1 LFEVLQNIPLSTVFL
16 FLLAAL
22 ISLLTSLSNRLLTD
36 PGKSKAWRKEVSE
49 WNKEMQEARREGDK
63 KKLERVMKKQKEILQ
78 LQSKMM
84 WQSMKVTLIFFVP
97 LIIIWSILGGFYT
110 IPATGKIPAQ
120 PMSIAYLP
128 GVGPVLHLFIFSFA
142 SLLWWYLLCSMMFGT
157 LFSHVFGI
165 VEVSE

>member
-1 LFEVLQNIPLSTVFL
+1 M
-16 FLLAAL
+16 
-22 ISLLTSLSNRLLTD
+22 LTSLTNRLLTD
-36 PGKSKAWRKEVSE
+36 PEKSKAVRKEVSE
-49 WNKEMQEARREGDK
+49 WNKEMQQARREGDK
-63 KKLERVMKKQKEILQ
+63 KKLEKVMKKQKEILQ

-110 IPATGKIPAQ
+110 IPATSTSPAQ

-128 GVGPVLHLFIFSFA
+128 GIGPELKVIVFSFA
-142 SLLWWYLLCSMMFGT
+142 SLLWWYFVCSMMFGT